1 MTRSAGPDNVLYPF
15 PRFGASGPPV
25 SVWLMMG
32 IGAGTQEPKVT
43 YDALRALDRNT
54 QRVANVPAQR
64 MSPGELQRL
73 FPIYRD
79 DAAQMVVGTMQNAS
93 YVTIDRPQ
101 WGAFVTSSTPA
112 SSATTSPPTKPSP
125 PSSTA
130 SKTSAPRLSRTRA
143 ATSGRLPRISYSIGR
158 QLDLSQRAA
167 VWSCAVGTLPPGV
180 MDL

>member
-1 MTRSAGPDNVLYPF
+1 MLIMSLGGLGFGWMTRSAGPDNVLYPF

-64 MSPGELQRL
+64 HVARRTAALL
-73 FPIYRD
+73 FPTYRD
-79 DAAQMVVGTMQNAS
+79 DAAQMVVDTMQNAS

-101 WGAFVTSSTPA
+101 WGAFVN
-112 SSATTSPPTKPSP
+112 
-125 PSSTA
+125 
-130 SKTSAPRLSRTRA
+130 
-143 ATSGRLPRISYSIGR
+143 
-158 QLDLSQRAA
+158 QLDAGIIRDDLSANEALTALIHRLQ
-167 VWSCAVGTLPPGV
+167 
-180 MDL
+180 DLGAQV